1 MTLLAGFAAHD
12 VDVAGTRLH
21 VATGGDGPPVLLLHG
36 YPETHAMWH
45 AVAPALAEHH
55 SVVAPDLRGYG
66 DSARPPSDPDHAAYG
81 KRAMAADVV
90 GLMRSL
96 GHERFAV
103 VGHDRGAR
111 VTHRLCLDHPDVVT
125 RAAVLDVV
133 PTRHVLHH
141 VDLTLARTY
150 DHWFFLAKDG
160 DLPERM
166 IEPVAELWLRRK
178 LAGWA
183 ADGARFDEAV
193 VADYVRCFDADSVHA
208 TCEDYRA
215 GLTCDLADDEA
226 SWDAGDRVGVPLLA
240 LWGARGLLEA
250 AYDVLAVW
258 RSYAASADLVTGRSL
273 DCGHFLPEEAPAAT
287 TAALLAFLA
296 G

>member
-1 MTLLAGFAAHD
+1 MTLLAGFSAHD
-12 VDVAGTRLH
+12 VDVDGTRLH
-21 VATGGDGPPVLLLHG
+21 VAVGGDGPPVLLLHG

-45 AVAPALAEHH
+45 AVAPSLAEHH
-55 SVVAPDLRGYG
+55 TVVAPDLRGYG
-66 DSARPPSDPDHAAYG
+66 DSARPPSGPDHAAYG
-81 KRAMAADVV
+81 KRTMAADVV
-90 GLMRSL
+90 GLMRAL

-111 VTHRLCLDHPDVVT
+111 VTHRLCLDHSEAVT

-150 DHWFFLAKDG
+150 DHWFFLAQEG

-166 IEPVAELWLRRK
+166 VTPVAELWLRRK

-183 ADGARFDEAV
+183 ADGARFDETV

-215 GLTCDLADDEA
+215 GLTCDLTDDEA
-226 SWDAGDRVGVPLLA
+226 SWEGGDRVTVPLLA
-240 LWGARGLLEA
+240 LWGAHGLLEA

-258 RSYAASADLVTGRSL
+258 RSYAASPDLVSGEAL

-287 TAALLAFLA
+287 TAALLDFLA